1 MSSARLASGASVFL
15 RLALAASFFSAVADR
30 LGLWGAPGQPNVA
43 WGDFPQFVAYT
54 AKLNWFLPAAT
65 VLPLAVVATVL
76 ETTLGFLL
84 LIGWR
89 TRIAALLSGVLLL
102 SFGISMM
109 LTLGVKAP
117 LNFSVFSAAG
127 GSLALACSERF
138 SFSID
143 AAMES
148 SIEGTT
154 ALVDDAARNVRRIAR
169 NECPGSA
176 AKES

>member
-1 MSSARLASGASVFL
+1 M
-15 RLALAASFFSAVADR
+15 
-30 LGLWGAPGQPNVA
+30 
-43 WGDFPQFVAYT
+43 
-54 AKLNWFLPAAT
+54 
-65 VLPLAVVATVL
+65 VATVL